1 MIYNAGDKKLNCIRK
16 VLENEVNEVWIVQ
29 DMGPDHGGEYYT
41 LIAVKDHET
50 AKLLMKVRE
59 DGIREGRKSGGLMPV
74 CREEFC
80 LLYPYK
86 KERPLH
92 KFYGSELRLG
102 RECEQ
107 VCIHLLVE
115 CISSGEAWPIL
126 YLILSQRQIHIE
138 KDLSVFFGYQLDL
151 SKLDPD
157 KGERDCVVICAKTVL
172 DLMQATPQMEKTI
185 GRNLIRKKLL
195 KDGYPHFA
203 ELLRDIHMDAG
214 SWEKVKLRERIGD
227 FIRMKKGALLRGL
240 LVLSVLLGAAA
251 LMMIVSQMIFGDI
264 PFLRIFT
271 STFERIGQESLLN

>member
-29 DMGPDHGGEYYT
+29 DTKPAGGGEYYT

-50 AKLLMKVRE
+50 AKLLMKIRE

-80 LLYPYK
+80 LVYSYK

-92 KFYGSELRLG
+92 QFYGSEPRLG

-107 VCIHLLVE
+107 VCISLLVE

-126 YLILSQRQIHIE
+126 YLILSQQQIHIE

-151 SKLDPD
+151 TKLDPG
-157 KGERDCVVICAKTVL
+157 KGERDCVVKCAQIVL
-172 DLMQATPQMEKTI
+172 DLMRATPQMEKTI
-185 GRNLIRKKLL
+185 GRNLIRKKLM

-203 ELLRDIHMDAG
+203 DLLRDIHMDAG
-214 SWEKVKLRERIGD
+214 SWEKVKLKERVRD
-227 FIRMKKGALLRGL
+227 YVQMKKGTIVRVLLI
-240 LVLSVLLGAAA
+240 VSVLLGVIAFV
-251 LMMIVSQMIFGDI
+251 MIVSQMIFGDI